1 MFRVESCLRA
11 CTWDPAHGK
20 PYASAQSE
28 LSFRGGGERGVDG
41 GGAESALCARHAF
54 YPYCV
59 FLEPSEQVAAPP
71 GRLSEGTVYL
81 EAPQSQLGLRSLTQV
96 ALEPNLGASHR
107 TSSMPHRH
115 QVGFASPTN
124 SSLSPLSSLPWFVPP
139 SIPRGVRESRED
151 FRAAGGD
158 RLSVPSTYTNGRI
171 SAPHKNN

>member
-1 MFRVESCLRA
+1 MVSHMPQRSRSYPLGGA
-11 CTWDPAHGK
+11 GK
-20 PYASAQSE
+20 
-28 LSFRGGGERGVDG
+28 RGVDG
-41 GGAESALCARHAF
+41 SGAESALCARHEF

-59 FLEPSEQVAAPP
+59 FMEPSEKVAVSP
-71 GRLSEGTVYL
+71 GRLSVGTVYL

-96 ALEPNLGASHR
+96 ALQPNLGASHR
-107 TSSMPHRH
+107 TSLMSYRH
-115 QVGFASPTN
+115 QVGLALPTN
-124 SSLSPLSSLPWFVPP
+124 SSLSPLSALPWFVPP